1 LKKRFDLIQYTKGII
16 SDATRTPLTMEEDVI
31 SGHKLKFFQV
41 KEILPDLKIFI
52 RCPLRQQFPFD
63 SRNQ

>member
-1 LKKRFDLIQYTKGII
+1 
-16 SDATRTPLTMEEDVI
+16 MEEDVT

-41 KEILPDLKIFI
+41 KEILPDLEIFI

>member
-1 LKKRFDLIQYTKGII
+1 
-16 SDATRTPLTMEEDVI
+16 MEEDVT

-41 KEILPDLKIFI
+41 KEILPDLEIFI
-52 RCPLRQQFPFD
+52 RCSLRQQFPFD